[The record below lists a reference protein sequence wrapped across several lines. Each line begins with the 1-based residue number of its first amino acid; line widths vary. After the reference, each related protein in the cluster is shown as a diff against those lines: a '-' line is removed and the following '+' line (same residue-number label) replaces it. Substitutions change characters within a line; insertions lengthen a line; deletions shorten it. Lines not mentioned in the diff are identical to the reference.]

1 MSSLVTSEEKVSSM
15 FKSIIMHCEECDK
28 DISIQNEEILE
39 LNVGDEGN
47 NLQEILNR
55 HLQKQVDNHFTTCH
69 SLSSKRRKI
78 GINATKISKEQ
89 AFLFLSLD
97 KQMKIDLGNDLI
109 VGGKFFSCISAI
121 KIDDSDHNASTVF
134 KDAEKCSAFDRYFK
148 KQDVNAINDVL
159 VCVFQSQDHQTDIDM
174 TNNSYVYSITVIHD

>member
-1 MSSLVTSEEKVSSM
+1 MNPKVRTPISAFEVFSYLKTEKIYDMTLNEMLNSIMSSLVTSEEKVSSM

-39 LNVGDEGN
+39 LNVGDKGN

-69 SLSSKRRKI
+69 SLSSKRRKR

-97 KQMKIDLGNDLI
+97 KQMQI
-109 VGGKFFSCISAI
+109 A
-121 KIDDSDHNASTVF
+121 
-134 KDAEKCSAFDRYFK
+134 
-148 KQDVNAINDVL
+148 
-159 VCVFQSQDHQTDIDM
+159 
-174 TNNSYVYSITVIHD
+174 